1 MSYVNCLKC
10 SKCDQTYNHREIHNL
25 CPECS
30 APLLVEYDLASVR
43 GRLPVRGLL
52 PRPMNMWRY
61 IEVMPVDCWEEIIS
75 FGEGGTP
82 LVRMDHSERA
92 FEVDRLYVKDESVN
106 PTGSFKARG
115 LSAAIT
121 MARKLGVQKV
131 AIPSAGN
138 AGGALAAYATR
149 GGLQSFV
156 FVPEDTPDAN
166 ILETE
171 ITATQLNLVKG
182 VITDAGKIV
191 AQNKEQEGWFDVSTL
206 KEPYRIE
213 GKKTMGYE
221 IAEQLSW
228 ELPDVIFYPTGG
240 GTGLIGM
247 WKAFEEMEELG
258 WIGPERP
265 RMVCVQSS
273 GCAPIVKAFHEGKS
287 SAPLWENAE
296 TFASGLRVPGA
307 VGDFLMLEILK
318 ASKGEAVEVDDK
330 ETYEAILE
338 FGRMEGMFLCPEGA
352 ACWAAFKKL
361 RKSGWILDSERVV
374 IFNTGAG
381 TKYTDSIRKFESA
394 LQSK

>member
-1 MSYVNCLKC
+1 
-10 SKCDQTYNHREIHNL
+10 
-25 CPECS
+25 
-30 APLLVEYDLASVR
+30 
-43 GRLPVRGLL
+43 
-52 PRPMNMWRY
+52 MWRY
-61 IEVMPVDCWEEIIS
+61 IEMMPVDSWEEIIS

-82 LVRMDHSERA
+82 LVRMGHSEKA
-92 FEVDRLYVKDESVN
+92 FEVDQVYVKDESVN

-221 IAEQLSW
+221 IAEQLNW

-258 WIGPERP
+258 WIGSKRP

-273 GCAPIVKAFHEGKS
+273 GCAPIVKAFHEGRS
-287 SAPLWENAE
+287 SAPLWENAV
-296 TFASGLRVPGA
+296 TFASGLRVPKA
-307 VGDFLMLEILK
+307 VGDFLMLDILK

-352 ACWAAFKKL
+352 ACWAAFKEL
-361 RKSGWILDSERVV
+361 RKSGWILDSDRVV

-381 TKYTDSIRKFESA
+381 SKYTDSIRKFKSA

>member
-1 MSYVNCLKC
+1 M
-10 SKCDQTYNHREIHNL
+10 T
-25 CPECS
+25 
-30 APLLVEYDLASVR
+30 
-43 GRLPVRGLL
+43 
-52 PRPMNMWRY
+52 MWRY
-61 IEVMPVDCWEEIIS
+61 IEMMPVDSWEEIIS

-82 LVRMDHSERA
+82 LVRMGHSEKA
-92 FEVDRLYVKDESVN
+92 FEVDQVYVKDESVN

-221 IAEQLSW
+221 IAEQLNW

-240 GTGLIGM
+240 GTGDGLCSE
-247 WKAFEEMEELG
+247 FRL
-258 WIGPERP
+258 RSH
-265 RMVCVQSS
+265 C
-273 GCAPIVKAFHEGKS
+273 KS
-287 SAPLWENAE
+287 LP
-296 TFASGLRVPGA
+296 
-307 VGDFLMLEILK
+307 
-318 ASKGEAVEVDDK
+318 
-330 ETYEAILE
+330 
-338 FGRMEGMFLCPEGA
+338 
-352 ACWAAFKKL
+352 
-361 RKSGWILDSERVV
+361 
-374 IFNTGAG
+374 
-381 TKYTDSIRKFESA
+381 
-394 LQSK
+394 